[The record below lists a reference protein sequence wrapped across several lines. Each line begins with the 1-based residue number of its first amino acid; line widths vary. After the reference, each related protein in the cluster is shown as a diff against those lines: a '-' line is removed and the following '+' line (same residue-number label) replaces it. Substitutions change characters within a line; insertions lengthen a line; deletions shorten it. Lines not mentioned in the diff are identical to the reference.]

1 MVCAGCERRCKG
13 CSVGC
18 MDYLIESLI
27 QPKEMKVRDNFSVYK
42 NYRTKTTNK
51 QHTYIR

>member
-1 MVCAGCERRCKG
+1 MVCVGCDRRCKG

-18 MDYLIESLI
+18 MDYLIESLS
-27 QPKEMKVRDNFSVYK
+27 QPKEMKIRDNF
-42 NYRTKTTNK
+42 RTFKEVRIKTMNK